1 MSSTGPTEIRRTRVH
16 PLRRAALL
24 VSRAVSFLVYGYLV
38 VVEIIL
44 LLGFLL
50 LLAGANSD
58 SSFVEWVYRSLDRT
72 MRPFRG
78 IFEPIQLGVTNGDV
92 QSVFE
97 TSVLFAMIVYGIVAI
112 MAHSLLDWLN
122 RRAERMDLDDQEYQ
136 RQQLVTQTLAAGAQQ
151 PVAARAATADEMYP
165 SVPSTPPPP
174 PPAAGPT

>member
-1 MSSTGPTEIRRTRVH
+1 M
-16 PLRRAALL
+16 
-24 VSRAVSFLVYGYLV
+24 SFLVYAYLV
-38 VVEIIL
+38 VVEVIL

-58 SSFVEWVYRSLDRT
+58 SSFVQWVYRSLDRT

-92 QSVFE
+92 PSVIE

-112 MAHSLLDWLN
+112 VAHSFLEWLN
-122 RRAERMDLDDQEYQ
+122 RRADRMDLDDQEYQ
-136 RQQLVTQTLAAGAQQ
+136 RQQIVTQSLAAGTQQ
-151 PVAARAATADEMYP
+151 PAATQPATPTEMYP

-174 PPAAGPT
+174 PAPGPT